1 MRSFTILDTRVAEWL
16 SGCGENLCQPVLN
29 LYAIL
34 VHQSLPPETAS
45 NLHLDLVPIAIL
57 GYVQPQSIS
66 PPVATLIWSRVPPTC
81 PPVSNGQGELWR
93 TKQGHRNQLSQTY
106 NYGERWCFFLPC
118 ALWTSLNNSSMVSCS
133 LNWICLN
140 HRLDSRCFYIYI
152 YMCVLYDISTWL
164 VVEPPL
170 WKIWLRQLGWL
181 FPTEWK
187 VIKFH
192 GSKQPTSYTFFLI
205 LPNSRFLFTIASMH
219 RTAQPVS

>member
-1 MRSFTILDTRVAEWL
+1 M
-16 SGCGENLCQPVLN
+16 CNPK
-29 LYAIL
+29 
-34 VHQSLPPETAS
+34 AS
-45 NLHLDLVPIAIL
+45 AL
-57 GYVQPQSIS
+57 
-66 PPVATLIWSRVPPTC
+66 
-81 PPVSNGQGELWR
+81 LWR
-93 TKQGHRNQLSQTY
+93 HWYEVGCHRLALLCPMVRVNSGGPNKDTGI
-106 NYGERWCFFLPC
+106 NFHRPIITVNGDVFLPC